1 MGAAAFG
8 ADTFE
13 ADAREHVGQ
22 FSGRLQNG
30 AAIGNAEG
38 RGRVLQLDGTNQYVS
53 LPTSVA
59 NASTFAAWAKW
70 NGGGDWQRIFDF
82 GDGTDRCLLLTPR
95 AYGGRM
101 RFGITVSQSRSLRLA
116 R

>member
-13 ADAREHVGQ
+13 ADAREHLGQ
-22 FSGRLQNG
+22 VNGTLQNG
-30 AAIGNAEG
+30 ARISNVEG
-38 RGRVLQLDGTNQYVS
+38 RGRVLQLDGTSQYVL

-59 NASTFAAWAKW
+59 NASTFAAWAQW
-70 NGGGDWQRIFDF
+70 NGGGDRQRIFDF
-82 GDGTDRCLLLTPR
+82 GDGADRYLFLTPR